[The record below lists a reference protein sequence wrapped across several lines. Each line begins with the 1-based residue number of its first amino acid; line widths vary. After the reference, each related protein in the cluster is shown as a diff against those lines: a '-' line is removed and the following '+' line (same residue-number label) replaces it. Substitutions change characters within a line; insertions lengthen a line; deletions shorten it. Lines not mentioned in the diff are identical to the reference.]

1 RRDRPRRY
9 DRRWSRALDLQLCGD
24 AVELAAP
31 SVSAPGQPALHAR
44 REDFLGDVVLE
55 PLDRRS
61 DRAVVAQR
69 DTVRD
74 IEPRFLA
81 QIVEFVRELARQS
94 LGLEFGRER
103 GVERDDETRLARHG
117 VAVLALMLHE
127 HLRRLQLQPL

>member
-81 QIVEFVRELARQS
+81 QIVELVRELAGETLRLELRRQ
-94 LGLEFGRER
+94 R
-103 GVERDDETRLARHG
+103 GVERDDETQLARDRVTG
-117 VAVLALMLHE
+117 LALMRDE
-127 HLRRLQLQPL
+127 HLGR